1 MSESNLKS
9 LFEHK
14 KKAKKELLN
23 KLSIKEK
30 TPILGIILEKEINE
44 EEEETLSHL
53 LQGFKNTE
61 IEVVILGD
69 EKFKKN
75 SHLLNYTK
83 QNRKLL
89 LEGSDMALSFSFND
103 VQEMLVNGTVPIS
116 LKRPEIKNYNPNK
129 ESGNGFVFNLMNPW
143 SIFAASIRALETYK
157 FPYDWKNIVRRCLE
171 TELV

>member
-1 MSESNLKS
+1 MSESNLKT
-9 LFEHK
+9 LIEQK
-14 KKAKKELLN
+14 RKAKKELLN
-23 KLSIKEK
+23 NLSIKEK
-30 TPILGIILEKEINE
+30 TPILGIILEKELNE
-44 EEEETLSHL
+44 EDEETLSHL

-75 SHLLNYTK
+75 SHLLSYTQK
-83 QNRKLL
+83 NRKLL

-116 LKRPEIKNYNPNK
+116 LKRPEIQNYNPNK